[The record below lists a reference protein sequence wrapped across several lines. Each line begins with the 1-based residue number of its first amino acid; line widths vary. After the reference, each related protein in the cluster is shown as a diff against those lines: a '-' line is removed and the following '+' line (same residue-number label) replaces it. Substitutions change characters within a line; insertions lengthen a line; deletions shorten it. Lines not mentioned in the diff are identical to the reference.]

1 MIHYDSCPFCGST
14 NIVFHLDVK
23 DYTVSGK
30 NFPLYKCHQCTGVF
44 TQDIPGQEAIGAYY
58 ASENYISHSDTQQG
72 LINRLYHIVRKR
84 TLVAKLALLQSV
96 TGLNKGTIADI
107 GCGTGAFLQTMQAAG
122 WQITGL
128 EPDETARK
136 NARELSGID
145 PLPSPELFNLP
156 QQHFDAIS
164 MWHVLEHVHQLHEY
178 LAQVNLLLRDNGKFI
193 VAVPNYTSY
202 DASHYQAHWAAYDV
216 PRHLY
221 HFSPE
226 SMRLLVAKHGMK
238 LTSTKPMWFD
248 SFYVS
253 MLSEQYKN
261 GKGNILK
268 ALLIG
273 FLSNLKTMFN
283 RQKCSSLIYIIEKE
297 NKDA

>member
-1 MIHYDSCPFCGST
+1 M
-14 NIVFHLDVK
+14 
-23 DYTVSGK
+23 SGAV
-30 NFPLYKCHQCTGVF
+30 FPLYKCHQCSGIF
-44 TQDIPGQEAIGAYY
+44 TQDIPDQSAIGAYY
-58 ASENYISHSDTQQG
+58 ASDNYISHSDTQQG

-84 TLVAKLALLQSV
+84 TLLAKRSLLQSV
-96 TGLNKGTIADI
+96 TGKSKGIVADI
-107 GCGTGAFLQTMQAAG
+107 GCGTGAFLQTMKAAG
-122 WQITGL
+122 WDITGL

-136 NARELSGID
+136 NARDLSGIEA
-145 PLPSPELFNLP
+145 LPSPELFNLP
-156 QQHFDAIS
+156 QQHFDAIT

-178 LAQVNLLLRDNGKFI
+178 LNQIKLLLKDTGKFI

-202 DASHYQAHWAAYDV
+202 DAQHYQANWAAYDV

-226 SMRLLVAKHGMK
+226 SIRLIVAKHGMK
-238 LTSTKPMWFD
+238 LTGIIPMWFD

-273 FLSNLKTMFN
+273 LISNLKAVFN
-283 RQKCSSLIYIIEKE
+283 KQKCSSIIYIIEKE
-297 NKDA
+297 